1 MGGLD
6 GRIEL
11 NEYLRNSRRENRNTC
26 IKITMKY
33 IYCIIG
39 GLLLCVHSMY
49 AQVVPNKTK
58 TEIVMT
64 VDELQYLLE
73 QIGRAELTN
82 LRDKEL
88 DSMLSAVKY
97 KQKEMPYTSAVTEES
112 KFATKSPTIVVGTAS
127 NTAVARTATNT
138 AIARTATN
146 TAIARNTAI
155 PRTAS
160 TTTSRV
166 MPRTTVAPMAV
177 SQTGSSTTAIA
188 QQVAQLSK
196 SVDQLRKQQ
205 QLLLAAL
212 AANTGVG
219 IATKNARATTVTPTT
234 ASQTPIVVQNV
245 TATGVPMQ
253 ISAER
258 RSELEQLLAAYGH
271 KKAVLYFANNKSEPL
286 TYDPTTI
293 DEMVTMLKTHPEL
306 SILLEGYAS
315 EVGSV
320 AYNNVLSMQRAV
332 NVAQIL
338 KAKGISSER
347 ILTAFKGIDPQVT
360 PAEARRVELRVVI
373 HSY

>member
-1 MGGLD
+1 
-6 GRIEL
+6 
-11 NEYLRNSRRENRNTC
+11 
-26 IKITMKY
+26 MKY

-49 AQVVPNKTK
+49 AQVAPNKTK

-97 KQKEMPYTSAVTEES
+97 KQKEMPYTSAVAEES

-166 MPRTTVAPMAV
+166 MPHTTVAPMAV

-219 IATKNARATTVTPTT
+219 IATKNARVTTVTPTT
-234 ASQTPIVVQNV
+234 ASKTPIVVQNV

-271 KKAVLYFANNKSEPL
+271 KKAILYFANNKSEPL

-338 KAKGISSER
+338 KTKGISSER

-360 PAEARRVELRVVI
+360 PAEARRVELRIVI

>member
-1 MGGLD
+1 
-6 GRIEL
+6 
-11 NEYLRNSRRENRNTC
+11 
-26 IKITMKY
+26 MKY

-49 AQVVPNKTK
+49 AQVAPNKTK

-271 KKAVLYFANNKSEPL
+271 KKAILYFANNKSEPL

>member
-1 MGGLD
+1 
-6 GRIEL
+6 
-11 NEYLRNSRRENRNTC
+11 
-26 IKITMKY
+26 MKY

-49 AQVVPNKTK
+49 AQVAPNKTK

-97 KQKEMPYTSAVTEES
+97 KQKEMPYTSAVAEES
-112 KFATKSPTIVVGTAS
+112 KFATKSTTVAVGTAT

-138 AIARTATN
+138 AAMRTATN

-166 MPRTTVAPMAV
+166 MPRTIVAPMAV

-234 ASQTPIVVQNV
+234 ASKTPIVVQNV

-338 KAKGISSER
+338 KAKGISSEH

>member
-1 MGGLD
+1 
-6 GRIEL
+6 
-11 NEYLRNSRRENRNTC
+11 
-26 IKITMKY
+26 MKY

-49 AQVVPNKTK
+49 AQVAPNKTK

-97 KQKEMPYTSAVTEES
+97 KQKEMPYTSAVAEES
-112 KFATKSPTIVVGTAS
+112 KFATKSPTVAVGTAS

-138 AIARTATN
+138 AAMRTATN

-166 MPRTTVAPMAV
+166 MPRTIVAPMAV

-219 IATKNARATTVTPTT
+219 IATKNARVTTVTPTT
-234 ASQTPIVVQNV
+234 ASKTPIVVQNV

-338 KAKGISSER
+338 KAKGISSEH

>member
-1 MGGLD
+1 
-6 GRIEL
+6 
-11 NEYLRNSRRENRNTC
+11 
-26 IKITMKY
+26 MKY
-33 IYCIIG
+33 IYYIIG

-49 AQVVPNKTK
+49 AQVAPNKTK

-97 KQKEMPYTSAVTEES
+97 KQKEMPYTSAVAEES
-112 KFATKSPTIVVGTAS
+112 KFATKSSTVAVGTAT

-138 AIARTATN
+138 AAMRTATN

-166 MPRTTVAPMAV
+166 MPHTIVAPMAV

-234 ASQTPIVVQNV
+234 ASKTPIVVQNV

-338 KAKGISSER
+338 KAKGISSEH

>member
-1 MGGLD
+1 
-6 GRIEL
+6 
-11 NEYLRNSRRENRNTC
+11 
-26 IKITMKY
+26 MKY

-49 AQVVPNKTK
+49 AQVAPNKTK

-97 KQKEMPYTSAVTEES
+97 KQKEMPYTSAVAEES
-112 KFATKSPTIVVGTAS
+112 KFATKSTTVAVGTAT

-138 AIARTATN
+138 AAMRTATN

-166 MPRTTVAPMAV
+166 MPRTIVAPMAV

-219 IATKNARATTVTPTT
+219 IATKHARATTVTPTT
-234 ASQTPIVVQNV
+234 ASKTPIVVQNV

-338 KAKGISSER
+338 KAKGISSEH

>member
-1 MGGLD
+1 
-6 GRIEL
+6 
-11 NEYLRNSRRENRNTC
+11 
-26 IKITMKY
+26 
-33 IYCIIG
+33 
-39 GLLLCVHSMY
+39 MY
-49 AQVVPNKTK
+49 AQVAPNKTK

-97 KQKEMPYTSAVTEES
+97 KQKEMPYTSAVAEES
-112 KFATKSPTIVVGTAS
+112 KFATKSPTVAVGTAT

-138 AIARTATN
+138 AAMRTATN

-166 MPRTTVAPMAV
+166 MPHTIVAPMAV

-234 ASQTPIVVQNV
+234 ASKTPIVVQNV

-338 KAKGISSER
+338 KAKGISSEH

>member
-1 MGGLD
+1 
-6 GRIEL
+6 
-11 NEYLRNSRRENRNTC
+11 
-26 IKITMKY
+26 MKY
-33 IYCIIG
+33 IYYIIG

-49 AQVVPNKTK
+49 AQVAPNKTK

-97 KQKEMPYTSAVTEES
+97 KQKEMPYTSAVAEES

-138 AIARTATN
+138 AAMRTATN

-166 MPRTTVAPMAV
+166 MPRTTVAPMAI

-234 ASQTPIVVQNV
+234 ASKTPIVVQNV

>member
-1 MGGLD
+1 
-6 GRIEL
+6 
-11 NEYLRNSRRENRNTC
+11 
-26 IKITMKY
+26 MKY
-33 IYCIIG
+33 IYYIIG

-49 AQVVPNKTK
+49 AQVAPNKTK

-97 KQKEMPYTSAVTEES
+97 KQKEMPYTSAVAEES
-112 KFATKSPTIVVGTAS
+112 KFATKSSTVAVGTAT

-138 AIARTATN
+138 AAMRTATN
-146 TAIARNTAI
+146 TAIACNTAI

-234 ASQTPIVVQNV
+234 ASKTPIVVQNV

-293 DEMVTMLKTHPEL
+293 DEMATMLKTHPEL

-338 KAKGISSER
+338 KDKGISSEH

>member
-1 MGGLD
+1 
-6 GRIEL
+6 
-11 NEYLRNSRRENRNTC
+11 
-26 IKITMKY
+26 
-33 IYCIIG
+33 
-39 GLLLCVHSMY
+39 
-49 AQVVPNKTK
+49 
-58 TEIVMT
+58 
-64 VDELQYLLE
+64 
-73 QIGRAELTN
+73 
-82 LRDKEL
+82 
-88 DSMLSAVKY
+88 
-97 KQKEMPYTSAVTEES
+97 MPH
-112 KFATKSPTIVVGTAS
+112 
-127 NTAVARTATNT
+127 
-138 AIARTATN
+138 
-146 TAIARNTAI
+146 
-155 PRTAS
+155 
-160 TTTSRV
+160 
-166 MPRTTVAPMAV
+166 TTVAPMAV
-177 SQTGSSTTAIA
+177 SQTASSTTAIA

-271 KKAVLYFANNKSEPL
+271 KKAVLYFANNKSVPL
-286 TYDPTTI
+286 SYDPITI

>member
-1 MGGLD
+1 
-6 GRIEL
+6 
-11 NEYLRNSRRENRNTC
+11 
-26 IKITMKY
+26 MKY

-49 AQVVPNKTK
+49 AQVAPNKTK

-82 LRDKEL
+82 IRDKEL

-97 KQKEMPYTSAVTEES
+97 KQKEMPYTSAVAEES
-112 KFATKSPTIVVGTAS
+112 KFATKSPTVIVGTAS
-127 NTAVARTATNT
+127 NTAVARTTTNT
-138 AIARTATN
+138 AAMRTATN
-146 TAIARNTAI
+146 TAIAHNTAI
-155 PRTAS
+155 
-160 TTTSRV
+160 
-166 MPRTTVAPMAV
+166 PRTTVAPMAV
-177 SQTGSSTTAIA
+177 SQTGSSTIAIA

-338 KAKGISSER
+338 KDKGISSER

>member
-1 MGGLD
+1 
-6 GRIEL
+6 
-11 NEYLRNSRRENRNTC
+11 
-26 IKITMKY
+26 MKY

-49 AQVVPNKTK
+49 AQVAPNKTK

-97 KQKEMPYTSAVTEES
+97 KQKEMPYTSAVAEES

-166 MPRTTVAPMAV
+166 MPHTAVVPMAV

-293 DEMVTMLKTHPEL
+293 DEMVTMLKTHLEL

-338 KAKGISSER
+338 KAKGLSSER

>member
-1 MGGLD
+1 
-6 GRIEL
+6 
-11 NEYLRNSRRENRNTC
+11 
-26 IKITMKY
+26 MKY
-33 IYCIIG
+33 IYYIIG

-49 AQVVPNKTK
+49 AQVAPNKTK

-293 DEMVTMLKTHPEL
+293 DKMVTMLKTHPEL

-338 KAKGISSER
+338 KTKGISSER

>member
-1 MGGLD
+1 
-6 GRIEL
+6 
-11 NEYLRNSRRENRNTC
+11 
-26 IKITMKY
+26 MKY

-97 KQKEMPYTSAVTEES
+97 KQKEMPYTSAVAEES
-112 KFATKSPTIVVGTAS
+112 KFATKSPTVAVGTAT

-138 AIARTATN
+138 AAMRTATN

-166 MPRTTVAPMAV
+166 MPHTIVAPMAV

-234 ASQTPIVVQNV
+234 ASKTPIVVQNV

-338 KAKGISSER
+338 KAKGISSEH

>member
-1 MGGLD
+1 
-6 GRIEL
+6 
-11 NEYLRNSRRENRNTC
+11 
-26 IKITMKY
+26 
-33 IYCIIG
+33 
-39 GLLLCVHSMY
+39 MY

-338 KAKGISSER
+338 KDKGISSER

>member
-1 MGGLD
+1 
-6 GRIEL
+6 
-11 NEYLRNSRRENRNTC
+11 
-26 IKITMKY
+26 MKY
-33 IYCIIG
+33 IYYIIG

-49 AQVVPNKTK
+49 AQVAPNKTK

-97 KQKEMPYTSAVTEES
+97 KQKEMPYTSAVAEES
-112 KFATKSPTIVVGTAS
+112 KFATKSPTVAVGTAS

-138 AIARTATN
+138 AAMRTATN

-234 ASQTPIVVQNV
+234 ASKTPIVVQNV

-338 KAKGISSER
+338 KAKGISSEH

>member
-1 MGGLD
+1 
-6 GRIEL
+6 
-11 NEYLRNSRRENRNTC
+11 
-26 IKITMKY
+26 MKY

-49 AQVVPNKTK
+49 AQVAPNKTK

-97 KQKEMPYTSAVTEES
+97 KQKEMPYTSAVAEES
-112 KFATKSPTIVVGTAS
+112 KFATKSPTVAVGTAS

-138 AIARTATN
+138 AAMRTATN

-155 PRTAS
+155 
-160 TTTSRV
+160 
-166 MPRTTVAPMAV
+166 PRTTVAPMAV

-245 TATGVPMQ
+245 TAIGVPMQ

>member
-1 MGGLD
+1 
-6 GRIEL
+6 
-11 NEYLRNSRRENRNTC
+11 
-26 IKITMKY
+26 MKY
-33 IYCIIG
+33 IYYIIG

-49 AQVVPNKTK
+49 AQVAPNKTK

-97 KQKEMPYTSAVTEES
+97 KQKEMPYTSAVAEES

-127 NTAVARTATNT
+127 NTTVALTATNT

-245 TATGVPMQ
+245 TATGVSKQ

-271 KKAVLYFANNKSEPL
+271 KKAVLYFANNKSVPL
-286 TYDPTTI
+286 SYDPITI

-338 KAKGISSER
+338 KDKGISSER

>member
-1 MGGLD
+1 
-6 GRIEL
+6 
-11 NEYLRNSRRENRNTC
+11 
-26 IKITMKY
+26 MKY

-49 AQVVPNKTK
+49 AQVAPNKTK

-138 AIARTATN
+138 ATMRTATN

-196 SVDQLRKQQ
+196 SVDQLRK
-205 QLLLAAL
+205 LEI
-212 AANTGVG
+212 G
-219 IATKNARATTVTPTT
+219 RA
-234 ASQTPIVVQNV
+234 SCR
-245 TATGVPMQ
+245 
-253 ISAER
+253 ER
-258 RSELEQLLAAYGH
+258 
-271 KKAVLYFANNKSEPL
+271 V
-286 TYDPTTI
+286 
-293 DEMVTMLKTHPEL
+293 
-306 SILLEGYAS
+306 
-315 EVGSV
+315 
-320 AYNNVLSMQRAV
+320 
-332 NVAQIL
+332 
-338 KAKGISSER
+338 
-347 ILTAFKGIDPQVT
+347 
-360 PAEARRVELRVVI
+360 
-373 HSY
+373 

>member
-1 MGGLD
+1 
-6 GRIEL
+6 
-11 NEYLRNSRRENRNTC
+11 
-26 IKITMKY
+26 MKY
-33 IYCIIG
+33 IYYIIG

-49 AQVVPNKTK
+49 AQVAPNKTK

-88 DSMLSAVKY
+88 ESMLSAVKY
-97 KQKEMPYTSAVTEES
+97 KQKEMPYTSAVAEES
-112 KFATKSPTIVVGTAS
+112 KFATKSPTVTVGTAS

-138 AIARTATN
+138 AAMRTTTN

-166 MPRTTVAPMAV
+166 MPRTIVAPMAV

-234 ASQTPIVVQNV
+234 ASKTPIVVQNV

-338 KAKGISSER
+338 KAKGISSEH

>member
-1 MGGLD
+1 
-6 GRIEL
+6 
-11 NEYLRNSRRENRNTC
+11 
-26 IKITMKY
+26 MKY

-49 AQVVPNKTK
+49 AQVAPNKTK

-97 KQKEMPYTSAVTEES
+97 KQKEMPYTSAVAEES
-112 KFATKSPTIVVGTAS
+112 KFATKSPTVAVGTAT

-138 AIARTATN
+138 AAMRTATN

-166 MPRTTVAPMAV
+166 MPHTIVAPMAV

-234 ASQTPIVVQNV
+234 ASKTPIVVQNV

-338 KAKGISSER
+338 KAKGISSEH
-347 ILTAFKGIDPQVT
+347 ILTAFKGIDIP
-360 PAEARRVELRVVI
+360 
-373 HSY
+373 SYQYS

>member
-1 MGGLD
+1 
-6 GRIEL
+6 
-11 NEYLRNSRRENRNTC
+11 
-26 IKITMKY
+26 MKY
-33 IYCIIG
+33 IYYIIG

-49 AQVVPNKTK
+49 AQVAPNKTK

-97 KQKEMPYTSAVTEES
+97 KQKEMPYTSAVAEES
-112 KFATKSPTIVVGTAS
+112 KFATKSPTVAVGTAS

-138 AIARTATN
+138 AAMRTATN

-166 MPRTTVAPMAV
+166 MPHTTVAPMAV

-219 IATKNARATTVTPTT
+219 IATKNAPTTTVTPTT
-234 ASQTPIVVQNV
+234 ASKTPIVVQNV

-338 KAKGISSER
+338 KAKGISSEH

>member
-1 MGGLD
+1 
-6 GRIEL
+6 
-11 NEYLRNSRRENRNTC
+11 
-26 IKITMKY
+26 MKY
-33 IYCIIG
+33 IYYIIG

-146 TAIARNTAI
+146 TAIARNTVI

-177 SQTGSSTTAIA
+177 SQTGSSTTTIA

-271 KKAVLYFANNKSEPL
+271 KKAILYFANNKSEPL

-338 KAKGISSER
+338 KTKGISSER

>member
-1 MGGLD
+1 
-6 GRIEL
+6 
-11 NEYLRNSRRENRNTC
+11 
-26 IKITMKY
+26 MKY

-39 GLLLCVHSMY
+39 GLLLCVHSMC
-49 AQVVPNKTK
+49 AQVAPNKTK

-338 KAKGISSER
+338 KDKGISSER

>member
-1 MGGLD
+1 
-6 GRIEL
+6 
-11 NEYLRNSRRENRNTC
+11 
-26 IKITMKY
+26 MKY
-33 IYCIIG
+33 IYYIIG

-49 AQVVPNKTK
+49 AQVAPNKTK

-97 KQKEMPYTSAVTEES
+97 KQKEMPYTSAVAEES
-112 KFATKSPTIVVGTAS
+112 KFATKSPTVAVGTAS

-138 AIARTATN
+138 AAMRTATN

-166 MPRTTVAPMAV
+166 MPRTIVAPMAV

-219 IATKNARATTVTPTT
+219 IATKNARVTTVTPTT
-234 ASQTPIVVQNV
+234 ASKTPIVVQNV

-338 KAKGISSER
+338 KAKGISSEH

>member
-1 MGGLD
+1 
-6 GRIEL
+6 
-11 NEYLRNSRRENRNTC
+11 
-26 IKITMKY
+26 MKY

-97 KQKEMPYTSAVTEES
+97 KQKEMPYTSAVAEES

-127 NTAVARTATNT
+127 NTAVVRTATNT
-138 AIARTATN
+138 AIVRTATN

-166 MPRTTVAPMAV
+166 MPHTTVTPMAV

-234 ASQTPIVVQNV
+234 ASKTPIVVQNV

-338 KAKGISSER
+338 KDKGISSER

>member
-1 MGGLD
+1 
-6 GRIEL
+6 
-11 NEYLRNSRRENRNTC
+11 
-26 IKITMKY
+26 MKY
-33 IYCIIG
+33 IYYIIG

-49 AQVVPNKTK
+49 AQVAPNKTK

-97 KQKEMPYTSAVTEES
+97 KQKEMPYTSAVAEES
-112 KFATKSPTIVVGTAS
+112 KFATKSSTVAVGTAT

-234 ASQTPIVVQNV
+234 ASKTPIVVQNV

-271 KKAVLYFANNKSEPL
+271 KKALLYFANNKSEPL

-293 DEMVTMLKTHPEL
+293 DEMATMLKTHPEL

-338 KAKGISSER
+338 KAKGISSEH

>member
-1 MGGLD
+1 
-6 GRIEL
+6 
-11 NEYLRNSRRENRNTC
+11 
-26 IKITMKY
+26 MKY

-49 AQVVPNKTK
+49 AQVAPNKTK

-97 KQKEMPYTSAVTEES
+97 KQKEMPYTSAVAEES
-112 KFATKSPTIVVGTAS
+112 KFATKSPTVAVGTAS

-138 AIARTATN
+138 AAMRTATN

-166 MPRTTVAPMAV
+166 MPHTIVAPMAV

-234 ASQTPIVVQNV
+234 ASKTPIVVQNV

-338 KAKGISSER
+338 KAKGISSEH

>member
-1 MGGLD
+1 
-6 GRIEL
+6 
-11 NEYLRNSRRENRNTC
+11 
-26 IKITMKY
+26 MKY

-97 KQKEMPYTSAVTEES
+97 KQKEMPYTSAVAEES

-338 KAKGISSER
+338 KDKGISSER

>member
-1 MGGLD
+1 
-6 GRIEL
+6 
-11 NEYLRNSRRENRNTC
+11 
-26 IKITMKY
+26 MKY

-49 AQVVPNKTK
+49 AQVAPNKTK

-97 KQKEMPYTSAVTEES
+97 KQKEMPYTSAVAEES
-112 KFATKSPTIVVGTAS
+112 KFATKSPTVAVGTAS

-138 AIARTATN
+138 AAMRTATN

-166 MPRTTVAPMAV
+166 MPHTTVAPMAV

-245 TATGVPMQ
+245 TATRVPMQ

-338 KAKGISSER
+338 KAKGISSEH

>member
-1 MGGLD
+1 
-6 GRIEL
+6 
-11 NEYLRNSRRENRNTC
+11 
-26 IKITMKY
+26 MKY

-49 AQVVPNKTK
+49 AQVAPNKTK

-82 LRDKEL
+82 IRDKEL

-97 KQKEMPYTSAVTEES
+97 KQKEMPYTSAVAEES
-112 KFATKSPTIVVGTAS
+112 KFATKSPTVAVGTAS

-138 AIARTATN
+138 AAMRTATN

-160 TTTSRV
+160 TTTSRI
-166 MPRTTVAPMAV
+166 MPRTIVAPMAV

-234 ASQTPIVVQNV
+234 ASKTPIVVQNV

-286 TYDPTTI
+286 TYDSTTI
-293 DEMVTMLKTHPEL
+293 DEMVTMLKTHSEL

-338 KAKGISSER
+338 KAKGISSEH

>member
-1 MGGLD
+1 
-6 GRIEL
+6 
-11 NEYLRNSRRENRNTC
+11 
-26 IKITMKY
+26 MKY

-49 AQVVPNKTK
+49 AQVAPNKTK

-271 KKAVLYFANNKSEPL
+271 KKAILYFANNKSEPL

-338 KAKGISSER
+338 KDKGISSER

>member
-1 MGGLD
+1 
-6 GRIEL
+6 
-11 NEYLRNSRRENRNTC
+11 
-26 IKITMKY
+26 MKY

-49 AQVVPNKTK
+49 AQVAPNKTK

-97 KQKEMPYTSAVTEES
+97 KQKEMPYTSAVAEES

-166 MPRTTVAPMAV
+166 MPHTAVVPMAV

-293 DEMVTMLKTHPEL
+293 DEMVTMLKTHLEL

>member
-1 MGGLD
+1 
-6 GRIEL
+6 
-11 NEYLRNSRRENRNTC
+11 
-26 IKITMKY
+26 
-33 IYCIIG
+33 
-39 GLLLCVHSMY
+39 MY
-49 AQVVPNKTK
+49 AQVAPNKTK

>member
-1 MGGLD
+1 
-6 GRIEL
+6 
-11 NEYLRNSRRENRNTC
+11 
-26 IKITMKY
+26 MKY
-33 IYCIIG
+33 IYYIIG

-49 AQVVPNKTK
+49 AQVAPNKTK

-97 KQKEMPYTSAVTEES
+97 KQKEMPYTSAVAEES
-112 KFATKSPTIVVGTAS
+112 KFATKSPTVAVGTAS

-138 AIARTATN
+138 AAMRTATN

-188 QQVAQLSK
+188 QQGAQLSK

-271 KKAVLYFANNKSEPL
+271 KKAILYFANNKSEPL

-293 DEMVTMLKTHPEL
+293 DKMVTMLKTHPEL

-338 KAKGISSER
+338 KTKGISSER

>member
-1 MGGLD
+1 
-6 GRIEL
+6 
-11 NEYLRNSRRENRNTC
+11 
-26 IKITMKY
+26 MKY
-33 IYCIIG
+33 IYYIIG

-97 KQKEMPYTSAVTEES
+97 KQKEMPYTSAVAEES
-112 KFATKSPTIVVGTAS
+112 KFATKSPTVAVGTAT

-138 AIARTATN
+138 AAMRTATN

-166 MPRTTVAPMAV
+166 MPRTIVAPMAV

-212 AANTGVG
+212 GANTGVG
-219 IATKNARATTVTPTT
+219 IATKNARVATVTPTT

-245 TATGVPMQ
+245 TATGVSKQ

-271 KKAVLYFANNKSEPL
+271 KKAVLYFANNKSVPL
-286 TYDPTTI
+286 SYDPITI

>member
-1 MGGLD
+1 
-6 GRIEL
+6 
-11 NEYLRNSRRENRNTC
+11 
-26 IKITMKY
+26 MKY

-49 AQVVPNKTK
+49 AQVAPNKTK

-219 IATKNARATTVTPTT
+219 IATKNARTTTVTPTT
-234 ASQTPIVVQNV
+234 ASKTPIVVQNV

-271 KKAVLYFANNKSEPL
+271 KKAILYFANNKSEPL

-338 KAKGISSER
+338 KAKGISSEH

>member
-1 MGGLD
+1 
-6 GRIEL
+6 
-11 NEYLRNSRRENRNTC
+11 
-26 IKITMKY
+26 MKY
-33 IYCIIG
+33 IYYIIG

-49 AQVVPNKTK
+49 AQVAPNKTK

-97 KQKEMPYTSAVTEES
+97 KQKEMPYTSAVADES
-112 KFATKSPTIVVGTAS
+112 KFATKSSTVAVGTTS

-138 AIARTATN
+138 AAMRTATN

-205 QLLLAAL
+205 QLLFAAL

-293 DEMVTMLKTHPEL
+293 NEMVTMLKTHPEL

-338 KAKGISSER
+338 KTKGISSER